1 MGPGARQRFLAAIAL
16 TVIVALLLSGTARV
30 TGAAINLS
38 AGLSALTSPLEGD
51 LTAAMSA
58 VATTVGDLGG
68 MWGAEG
74 RLQTLMAENLTL
86 RGQIA
91 QMQASQYTL
100 SQLRQI
106 LALSQQP
113 LLKGKTVAASVVARA
128 PDTWFDT
135 VWIDRGSASGVAVG
149 DAVLSV
155 GGVVGRVLAVT
166 PSSAVVILL
175 ADPQSAMGVIDARTG
190 AAGVVLGQ
198 GRASVL
204 QLQFFTGDAQV
215 RQGDLVVTSG
225 LGRPIPAGL
234 LVGRISHLGKAELGL
249 VRTATVVPHASLAEV
264 ETVLVLVK

>member
-16 TVIVALLLSGTARV
+16 TVIVALLLAGTARV
-30 TGAAINLS
+30 TGAAISLS
-38 AGLSALTSPLEGD
+38 AGLSAVATPVTRE
-51 LTAAMSA
+51 LTAAAS
-58 VATTVGDLGG
+58 GLGG
-68 MWGAEG
+68 DIEAIGAMWSAEA
-74 RLQTLMAENLTL
+74 RLKSLQAENQTLL
-86 RGQIA
+86 GQIA
-91 QMQASQYTL
+91 QMEAAQYTL

-106 LALSQQP
+106 LALSQEP

-135 VWIDRGSASGVAVG
+135 VWIDRGTVSGVSVG

-175 ADPQSAMGVIDARTG
+175 ADPQSAMGVIDAQTG
-190 AAGVVLGQ
+190 AAGVVLGE

-204 QLQFFTGDAQV
+204 QLQFFTGNA
-215 RQGDLVVTSG
+215 RARPGDLVVTSG

-234 LVGRISHLGKAELGL
+234 VIGRISALGKAELGL
-249 VRTATVVPHASLAEV
+249 VQTASVVPHASLAQV
-264 ETVLVLVK
+264 QTVLVLVK